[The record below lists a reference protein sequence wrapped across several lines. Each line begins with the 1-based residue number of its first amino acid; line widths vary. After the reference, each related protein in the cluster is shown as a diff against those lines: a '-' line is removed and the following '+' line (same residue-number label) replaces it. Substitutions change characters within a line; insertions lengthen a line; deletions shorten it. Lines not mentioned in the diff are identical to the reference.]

1 MRLNSVIEGLGRT
14 GTNLIQ
20 VAEKLMG
27 KKKKKKQANIDSSQ
41 LAKGGIVCAAVI
53 GVIYFF
59 NSLGGGGAS
68 SSSTVSLV
76 APQNHGQHVG
86 QVQPKVAPKVENH
99 PEQIPAVSTPDAIPV
114 QPDNAKSMV
123 EEAARAIKEKFAE
136 KNKPDAPA
144 ASASQIP
151 AEMLQVEIPETP
163 LELPD
168 LLERINPSLVKLTFL
183 HSTGKSV
190 GAGFIV
196 SQSGLLITSLHSL
209 EGIRG
214 AYADFFDGSSAVVEG
229 YRLVN
234 PQYNIAVLQIE
245 PPENGLKLL
254 PLTDQLPL
262 QETSVVAF
270 GPSSQ
275 NATEGKITGILS
287 PNKLQSVMRLPFIGS
302 WLETSIPVLPTFS
315 GGPVVNKFGQV
326 IAVNMIQLTN
336 TEEQN
341 LALAAKDVLQLINA
355 SRNQE
360 VVKLTPDTFAGF
372 NSELKKKM
380 AKDIAGTDRGTEL
393 LAAITQVGVSQDFQ
407 SSFDSSGII
416 KEIVNKNV
424 ERSLSKSDL
433 ELLLDEPGE
442 NAPTLLVTLNAEPQ
456 RIRTKDSLKVS
467 VQAKLIAIDP
477 MENPGNKFVILWK
490 GEKSDIGT
498 VLPEAISPEMTSR
511 ILGPKLKSYFD
522 KFRTAQS
529 KAKRLAKQN
538 K

>member
-1 MRLNSVIEGLGRT
+1 
-14 GTNLIQ
+14 
-20 VAEKLMG
+20 MG

-41 LAKGGIVCAAVI
+41 LVKGGVICTAVV

-59 NSLGGGGAS
+59 NSLGGGGAAS
-68 SSSTVSLV
+68 HSTVSLV
-76 APQNHGQHVG
+76 APRNHGQNAG
-86 QVQPKVAPKVENH
+86 QVQAKVAPPVQKNLEKN
-99 PEQIPAVSTPDAIPV
+99 STASSPDASPL
-114 QPDNAKSMV
+114 QPDNATSMV
-123 EEAARAIKEKFAE
+123 EDAARTMNAKFAE
-136 KNKPDAPA
+136 GNEPNTSA

-168 LLERINPSLVKLTFL
+168 LLERIDPSLVKLTFL

-229 YRLVN
+229 YRLIS

-287 PNKLQSVMRLPFIGS
+287 PNELRSVMRLPFIGS
-302 WLETSIPVLPTFS
+302 WVETSIPVLPTFS

-326 IAVNMIQLTN
+326 VAVNMIQLTN
-336 TEEQN
+336 AEGQN

-360 VVKLTPDTFAGF
+360 VVKLTPNTFAGF

-380 AKDIAGTDRGTEL
+380 AKDITGTERGTEL
-393 LAAITQVGVSQDFQ
+393 LAAIKQVGVSQDYQ
-407 SSFDSSGII
+407 SGFDSSGMI
-416 KEIVNKNV
+416 KEIVNKNL
-424 ERSLSKSDL
+424 ERSISKSDL
-433 ELLLDEPGE
+433 ELLIDEPGE
-442 NAPTLLVTLNAEPQ
+442 NLPTLLVTLNAESQ
-456 RIRTKDSLKVS
+456 RIRAKDSLKVS
-467 VQAKLIAIDP
+467 VQAKLVAIDP
-477 MENPGNKFVILWK
+477 MENSGNKFVILWK
-490 GEKSDIGT
+490 GKKSDIGT
-498 VLPEAISPEMTSR
+498 VLPDAISPELTSR

-529 KAKRLAKQN
+529 KAKRMAQKN